1 MINYHKELVS
11 ALSKVLPT
19 HYEMALTSKTK
30 TPCISY
36 MELNNYSITDSE
48 GTGASVGY
56 SRITYQVKVWANDIG
71 TLQENALKIDNVLR
85 PLGFKRISSGE
96 LYDNN
101 STMMQ
106 KILTYEALAL
116 ENFNN

>member
-1 MINYHKELVS
+1 MIDFHTQLVS
-11 ALSKVLPT
+11 ALNTVLPT
-19 HYEMALTSKTK
+19 HYEMALTSKTQ

-36 MELNNYSITDSE
+36 METNNYAATEPS
-48 GTGASVGY
+48 GATLGY
-56 SRITYQVKVWANDIG
+56 SYITYQVKIWANDIG
-71 TLQENALKIDNVLR
+71 VLQRYALEVDKVLR

-106 KILTYEALAL
+106 KIMTYEALAS
-116 ENFNN
+116 ENF